1 MATTTTTSPL
11 YDGPERRQPLGG
23 GRSTRGSRDGM
34 DSRIKLFGHP
44 VHQQLVALPIGLLA
58 ASVLFDLVYLGT
70 DNPAFA
76 NVAFWMLVSGVVT
89 ALAAAPFGYI
99 DWLAIPEKTRAKRIG
114 TMHAMGNMVVLLLF
128 GLSLLVRINDAMT
141 PPRMAIWMSV
151 LAVPVALLA
160 AWLGGELVTRLG
172 VGVSTEA
179 GLDAGNSIGAVH
191 RRH

>member
-160 AWLGGELVTRLG
+160 AGLGGELVTRLG

-179 GLDAGNSIGAVH
+179 GLNAGNSIT
-191 RRH
+191 RS